1 MVNQVTVLCQAGSAS
16 RSGYC
21 TEGIT
26 SRLAGRKGYQG
37 SYQGAVR
44 MGRGFMKGGLPA
56 YGRIDVPD
64 FTKCVV
70 G

>member
-1 MVNQVTVLCQAGSAS
+1 
-16 RSGYC
+16 
-21 TEGIT
+21 
-26 SRLAGRKGYQG
+26 
-37 SYQGAVR
+37 

-70 G
+70 DENTDIYYNILRNLVSHT

>member
-1 MVNQVTVLCQAGSAS
+1 MVNQVTALCQAGSAS
-16 RSGYC
+16 RSGHC

-37 SYQGAVR
+37 SYQGAGR

-56 YGRIDVPD
+56 YGHIDVPD
-64 FTKCVV
+64 FTKCEVP
-70 G
+70 